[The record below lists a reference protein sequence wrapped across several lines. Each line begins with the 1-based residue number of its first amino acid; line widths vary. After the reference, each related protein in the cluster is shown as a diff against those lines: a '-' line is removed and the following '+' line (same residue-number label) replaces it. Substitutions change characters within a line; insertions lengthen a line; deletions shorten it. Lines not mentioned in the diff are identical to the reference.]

1 MNLWDFVKKETREE
15 KVDIVEDVDYIE
27 VEFLS
32 DMPVF
37 LGIDLKNHGPFKK
50 GERALIPYD
59 NAKVLEERGVVKIL
73 IE

>member
-1 MNLWDFVKKETREE
+1 MNLWDFIKKENRKE
-15 KVDIVEDVDYIE
+15 IVEDVDYIE

-37 LGIDLKNHGPFKK
+37 LGVDLKNHGPFKK
-50 GERALIPYD
+50 GEKALIPYD

-73 IE
+73 IG